1 MVIKTK
7 RFYVNS
13 KSCKVELKKEGADY
27 LVVVDGNVYDIRQD
41 LRGGSHLQLFAVS
54 CAGKSVFCLRTGPL
68 HDEAGKI

>member
-27 LVVVDGNVYDIRQD
+27 LVVVDGNVCMQR
-41 LRGGSHLQLFAVS
+41 
-54 CAGKSVFCLRTGPL
+54 LRTNCMRCRNL
-68 HDEAGKI
+68 MRFKKARNRYD